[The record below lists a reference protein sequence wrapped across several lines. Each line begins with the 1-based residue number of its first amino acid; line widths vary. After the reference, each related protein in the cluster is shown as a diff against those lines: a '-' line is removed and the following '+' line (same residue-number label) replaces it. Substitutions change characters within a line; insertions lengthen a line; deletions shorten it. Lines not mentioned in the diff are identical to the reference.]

1 MRRESVRSKSLEIC
15 WGKEENTMTKNGG
28 LLQLVATGKQDIFLT
43 GNPQVSWF
51 KQVYRRYTNFAV
63 ESKRMYF
70 DGSPDFGQRISC
82 LVPRAGDLLGPIFL
96 EINLPAITFT
106 DLSAAQYCNSIGH
119 ALIKEITIQIGEQE
133 IDKQNGEFMQINYK
147 LTIPNEKT
155 EAYKYMIGEIG
166 DYPAEGL
173 NGPLRLQIP
182 LQFWFNK
189 SPGSYLPLLA
199 LQYHPVR
206 INIQLRPLREL
217 IYFPESL
224 YNLTCNDALP
234 ITTSN
239 FKIDSLSMWG
249 DYVFL
254 DVEERRRF
262 VSTPLEYLI
271 TQVQYTPKESIIG
284 SAASAS
290 IDIDFNHPLKEM
302 MWVLQRS
309 YTALRNEHFN
319 YSNLGYSEEA
329 TNTTGGTVY
338 RTSMYTDAVLQ
349 LDGQDRFDKRRFDYF
364 SIIQPYQRHT
374 SIPYYLYINNYCF
387 ALNPEDVQPSGSMN
401 ASRIDTI
408 KLQLDMNNTVADYS
422 AEVNGIRGETYLTVY
437 AINQNVLRIVDG
449 FGGVL
454 FSV

>member
-1 MRRESVRSKSLEIC
+1 
-15 WGKEENTMTKNGG
+15 MTKNGG
-28 LLQLVATGKQDIFLT
+28 LLQLVATGKQDVFLT

-51 KQVYRRYTNFAV
+51 KQVYRRYTNFAI

-96 EINLPAITFT
+96 EINLPALTFT
-106 DLSAAQYCNSIGH
+106 NGTAAQYCNSVGH
-119 ALIKEITIQIGEQE
+119 ALIKEISIQIGEQE

-147 LTIPNEKT
+147 LTTPDTKY
-155 EAYKYMIGEIG
+155 EAYNYMIGELG

-173 NGPLRLQIP
+173 AGPLRLQIP

-206 INIQLRPLREL
+206 INIQLRPLKEL
-217 IYFPESL
+217 IYFPETL
-224 YNLTCNDALP
+224 YDLTCNDSLP
-234 ITTSN
+234 INTSSFRIEN
-239 FKIDSLSMWG
+239 MSMWG

-284 SAASAS
+284 TATTAS
-290 IDIDFNHPLKEM
+290 IDIDFNHPIKEFI
-302 MWVLQRS
+302 WVLQRS
-309 YTALRNEHFN
+309 YSALRNEHFN
-319 YSNLGYSEEA
+319 FSNLGYSETSTSA
-329 TNTTGGTVY
+329 AGTQVY
-338 RTSMYTDAVLQ
+338 RTSKYSEAVLQ

-364 SIIQPYQRHT
+364 SIIQPFQRHT
-374 SIPYYLYINNYCF
+374 SIPYFLYINNYCF
-387 ALNPEDVQPSGSMN
+387 ALNPEDVQPSGSLN

-408 KLQLDMNNTVADYS
+408 KLQLDMNSTVADYS
-422 AEVNGIRGETYLTVY
+422 TEGRGETYLTVF